1 MSSGTYRITVSAAKH
16 KPTWGG
22 PMKLEIRA
30 RELSASDRSRADIF
44 RLLKVMDV
52 PSTEPTTIT
61 FEAEL
66 YEGQT
71 LLFRWMNAD
80 M

>member
-1 MSSGTYRITVSAAKH
+1 
-16 KPTWGG
+16 
-22 PMKLEIRA
+22 
-30 RELSASDRSRADIF
+30 
-44 RLLKVMDV
+44 MDV

-61 FEAEL
+61 FEADL

-80 M
+80 MAHDYSKFANHMREWLKKISVGWQSTHRIPKWRFQQDSYLGYSRS